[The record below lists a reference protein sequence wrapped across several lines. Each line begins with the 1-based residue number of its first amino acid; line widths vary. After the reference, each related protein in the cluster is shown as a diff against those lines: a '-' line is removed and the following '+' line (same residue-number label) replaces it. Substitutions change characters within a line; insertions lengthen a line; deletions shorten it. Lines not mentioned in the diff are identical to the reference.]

1 LQGLAEEFSPITLG
15 GGRKVESKLR
25 WGFRIPFGFF
35 LSTWPMEEEEMEAAV
50 VVVVLM
56 VVVVQTGLHAPS
68 AFWGI
73 VFTLRDFL
81 KLDLSPL
88 DLPPPPRSPFRGK
101 LK

>member
-1 LQGLAEEFSPITLG
+1 MQGWEEEFSPITLE
-15 GGRKVESKLR
+15 GGRKAESKLR

-35 LSTWPMEEEEMEAAV
+35 LSTWPMEEEEMEVA

-56 VVVVQTGLHAPS
+56 AVVVQTGLHTPS

-73 VFTLRDFL
+73 AFSLRDFL
-81 KLDLSPL
+81 ILDLSPL